1 MNILIKCM
9 NSNENHKF
17 FKIIH
22 NIQEERS
29 SVNDFVYECVTNHP
43 DLDEN
48 DLIVQLIYPY
58 HSELYTEYH
67 LDYVSR

>member
-1 MNILIKCM
+1 MNILVKCM
-9 NSNENHKF
+9 NSNEDHSF

-22 NIQEERS
+22 NIKEEQS
-29 SVNDFVYECVTNHP
+29 AVDDFIFECVRKHP
-43 DLDEN
+43 DFTDK
-48 DLIVQLIYPY
+48 DVVVQLIYPH